1 MENITNFL
9 TETDE
14 NGQNKIDI
22 SYYKNTIN
30 DLIIRYIEE
39 TQTNPYKPTINAD
52 KITNNNMLSICIYIY
67 ESLFKREKA
76 YKTDAASNIPYTQ
89 YNITSLLN
97 LYVDIVQSYGCI
109 PSLYGFSRMVGI
121 QEETIKKIVTTS
133 SMEMLNL
140 RREMLRNALSD
151 DRMGRIVLA
160 NNDSSFGLEY
170 EKKNTIERET
180 VKQGLALND
189 LPKLE

>member
-1 MENITNFL
+1 METTQNYL
-9 TETDE
+9 TELDE
-14 NGQNKIDI
+14 NGQPQINIE
-22 SYYKNTIN
+22 YYRNTIT
-30 DLIIRYIEE
+30 DLITRYIEE
-39 TQTNPYKPTINAD
+39 SQTNPYKPTINAD

-76 YKTDAASNIPYTQ
+76 YKTDSACNIPYTQ
-89 YNITSLLN
+89 YNITALLQ
-97 LYVDIVQSYGCI
+97 LYIDIVQSYGCI
-109 PSLYGFSRMVGI
+109 PSLYGFSRMTGI
-121 QEETIKKIVTTS
+121 QEDTIKKVTPAT
-133 SMEMLNL
+133 MEILNI

-180 VKQGLALND
+180 VRQGLALND

>member
-1 MENITNFL
+1 MDNITNFL

-22 SYYKNTIN
+22 NYYKNTIN
-30 DLIIRYIEE
+30 DLIVRFIEE
-39 TQTNPYKPTINAD
+39 TQNNPYKPTINAD

-67 ESLFKREKA
+67 ETLFKREKA

-89 YNITSLLN
+89 YNISALLQ
-97 LYVDIVQSYGCI
+97 LYIDIVQSYGCI
-109 PSLYGFSRMVGI
+109 PSLYGFSRMTGI
-121 QEETIKKIVTTS
+121 DENTVKKVTPSSIGIV
-133 SMEMLNL
+133 NI
-140 RREMLRNALSD
+140 RAEMLRNALSD

-160 NNDSSFGLEY
+160 NNDSSYGLEY

-180 VKQGLALND
+180 VRQGLALND